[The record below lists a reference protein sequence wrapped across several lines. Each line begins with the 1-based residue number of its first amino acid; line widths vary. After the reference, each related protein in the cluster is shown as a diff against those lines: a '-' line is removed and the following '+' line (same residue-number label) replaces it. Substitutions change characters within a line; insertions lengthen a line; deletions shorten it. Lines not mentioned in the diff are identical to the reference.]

1 MTLKKYVCLMM
12 LLTLLAA
19 FGPVGAKASEAETK
33 EYEST
38 LFDSSYVHKI
48 EILMDDWDTFIE
60 NCEDEKYRACTVVID
75 GIRYEN
81 IAIRAKGNTSLS
93 SVRAMNSQRYSF
105 KLEFDHYEDNVTCDG
120 LDKLC
125 LNNLIQDNT
134 MMKDYLVYQLMDDFG
149 VASPLCSYAYITVNG
164 EDWGLYLAV
173 EGVEDSF
180 LSRNYGSDEGE
191 LYKPDSTGFG
201 GGRGNGRDFNMED
214 FEGFEGFEGFERPEG
229 INPQDGGMPWVPG
242 GGEGQD
248 GENSGMPGNF
258 EMPEGFEWPEG
269 FNPQA
274 GGMPRMPGGT
284 EGQDGNEGQDGT
296 EGQESSGRQGGFGGF
311 GGFGGGF
318 GGGMGSDDVK
328 LKYIDD
334 DPESYPNIF
343 DNAKTK
349 ISDED
354 RERLIASLKSLS
366 EYSDLEEILDIDEVL
381 RYFVAHVFVSNGDS
395 YTGSMVHNYYL
406 HEKDGKLSM
415 IPWDYN
421 LAFGSFQRS
430 ESSSTIN
437 ASIDSP
443 VSGGSTDDRPMVGW
457 IFSDE
462 GYTEMYHELFSEFL
476 TKWFSDD
483 EMVAMIKDTAE
494 MLRPYVESDPTKF
507 CTTDEFD
514 KGVQALTGFVSLRS
528 EAVSRQLDGNTEPV
542 DTTGLNLSDMGSMN
556 RGMGGGMAGMF
567 GRGRDRASGQSAA
580 GAEGNTGD
588 TAENRDAS
596 GTDKT
601 GDEAP
606 PSAAAEDNDTTQTD
620 NGKGSDTV
628 RPEDTESSVDPEE
641 TEGSAEM
648 NERTKWILVGVSAL
662 VLLGILLVVLKCRTG
677 KRKTS

>member
-1 MTLKKYVCLMM
+1 M
-12 LLTLLAA
+12 
-19 FGPVGAKASEAETK
+19 
-33 EYEST
+33 
-38 LFDSSYVHKI
+38 
-48 EILMDDWDTFIE
+48 
-60 NCEDEKYRACTVVID
+60 
-75 GIRYEN
+75 
-81 IAIRAKGNTSLS
+81 
-93 SVRAMNSQRYSF
+93 
-105 KLEFDHYEDNVTCDG
+105 
-120 LDKLC
+120 
-125 LNNLIQDNT
+125 
-134 MMKDYLVYQLMDDFG
+134 
-149 VASPLCSYAYITVNG
+149 
-164 EDWGLYLAV
+164 
-173 EGVEDSF
+173 
-180 LSRNYGSDEGE
+180 
-191 LYKPDSTGFG
+191 
-201 GGRGNGRDFNMED
+201 
-214 FEGFEGFEGFERPEG
+214 
-229 INPQDGGMPWVPG
+229 
-242 GGEGQD
+242 
-248 GENSGMPGNF
+248 
-258 EMPEGFEWPEG
+258 
-269 FNPQA
+269 
-274 GGMPRMPGGT
+274 
-284 EGQDGNEGQDGT
+284 
-296 EGQESSGRQGGFGGF
+296 
-311 GGFGGGF
+311 
-318 GGGMGSDDVK
+318 
-328 LKYIDD
+328 
-334 DPESYPNIF
+334 
-343 DNAKTK
+343 
-349 ISDED
+349 
-354 RERLIASLKSLS
+354 
-366 EYSDLEEILDIDEVL
+366 
-381 RYFVAHVFVSNGDS
+381 AHVFVSNGDS

-648 NERTKWILVGVSAL
+648 NERNKWILVGVSAL